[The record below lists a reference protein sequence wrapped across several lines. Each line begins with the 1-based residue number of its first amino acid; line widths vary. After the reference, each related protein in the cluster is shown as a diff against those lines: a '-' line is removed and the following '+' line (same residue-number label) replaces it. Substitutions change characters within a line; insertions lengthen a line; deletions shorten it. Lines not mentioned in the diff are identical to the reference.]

1 MGLTR
6 VKVVVKS
13 LETGASREVELVVDT
28 GSTFT
33 WINRRVLEELGVK
46 PRRAR
51 QFKTI
56 DGRVI
61 TREVGVATIRYEE
74 YEGDVEVVF
83 AESGDAEVLG
93 ATALETLGL
102 EVDPVT
108 GKLKYVGHL
117 ALSVPLTKLGFNK
130 KPLPTSDPLSITQ

>member
-6 VKVVVKS
+6 VKVFIKN
-13 LETGASREVELVVDT
+13 LESSKEREVELIVDT
-28 GSTFT
+28 GSIFT
-33 WINRRVLEELGVK
+33 WVSRKILEELDVK
-46 PRRAR
+46 PRRVR
-51 QFKTI
+51 KFKTI

-61 TREVGVATIRYEE
+61 ERFTGIVSIKYED

-83 AESGDAEVLG
+83 AEESDAEVLG
-93 ATALETLGL
+93 VTTLETLGL

-117 ALSVPLTKLGFNK
+117 AY
-130 KPLPTSDPLSITQ
+130 